1 DPSKP
6 HLRNHLDYDRRH
18 HIVAI
23 GLAAPISRS
32 PDHQINRSAMMTQT
46 PGHRTRIKD
55 VKAPDVIITGA
66 GIIGVSLALELRH
79 RGAEVLVLDQGEPGR
94 EASIAAAGMLA
105 AADHE
110 TPVKLMEFAAESAR
124 LYPEF
129 VACLEALSGMTV
141 DFRRYG
147 NLVLRPGPASLPG
160 HQPVSAADLKRMEP
174 ALAPGTLFPF
184 FIPGDT
190 VDPILLMRAALMA
203 ARQQGVEVRGHT
215 TVSEIRRAG
224 AGVEVV
230 TNTGCLTSGNAVNC
244 RGSWAGAPIRPRKGQ
259 LLSLMPANPRLL
271 TRVVQAPGVYVV
283 PRSSGRI
290 VLGATVEEAG
300 FDKTVFPEAVQGLRH
315 AAVRCIPELEFA
327 PVLETWAGLR
337 PGTPDDL
344 PLMGAT
350 EANIFIAAGHF
361 RNGILLA
368 PATAKVM
375 ADVILGGS
383 PGMDITAF
391 SPSRF

>member
-1 DPSKP
+1 
-6 HLRNHLDYDRRH
+6 
-18 HIVAI
+18 
-23 GLAAPISRS
+23 
-32 PDHQINRSAMMTQT
+32 
-46 PGHRTRIKD
+46 
-55 VKAPDVIITGA
+55 VKVPDVIIAGA
-66 GIIGVSLALELRH
+66 GIIGVSLALELRR
-79 RGAEVLVLDQGEPGR
+79 RGADILVLDQGEPGR

-110 TPVKLMEFAAESAR
+110 TPVKLMELAAESAR

-129 VACLEALSGMTV
+129 VARLEALSGMAV

-147 NLVLRPGPASLPG
+147 NLVLRPEPTPLPG
-160 HQPVSAADLKRMEP
+160 HQPVSSADLERMEP
-174 ALAPGTLFPF
+174 ALSPGMLFPF

-203 ARQQGVEVRGHT
+203 ARQQGIEVRGHT
-215 TVSEIRRAG
+215 AVSEICPAS

-230 TNTGCLTSGNAVNC
+230 TSAGHLTAGNAVNC

-259 LLSLMPANPRLL
+259 MLSLMPANPRLL

-290 VLGATVEEAG
+290 VLGATVEDAG
-300 FDKTVFPEAVQGLRH
+300 FDKTVVPETVQGLRQ
-315 AAVRCIPELEFA
+315 AAILCIPELEFA
-327 PVLETWAGLR
+327 SVLETWAGLR

-350 EANIFIAAGHF
+350 DPNVFIAAGHF

-375 ADVILGGS
+375 ADVILGGP
-383 PGMDITAF
+383 PGMDIAAF
-391 SPSRF
+391 SPRRF